1 MPTIQEISQTI
12 DCLDCRLARPDLQV
26 SELLFD
32 SRRLLR
38 PERTLFF
45 AIRTPQHDGHRY
57 IAPLIQEG
65 VRNFV
70 VTDETA
76 IPSTAGGGCNFL
88 RVRDCVEALQQVAAA
103 HRNHFDM
110 PVIGITG
117 SNGKTIVKEWLAQM
131 LSDRFHLIASPNS
144 YNSQI
149 GVPFSVWQMRAHHNL
164 AIFEA
169 GISRPGEMER
179 LARIIQ
185 PTIGILTNIGTA
197 HDQFFTDQQ
206 QKLEEKLKLFN
217 TCKLLIYCADNS
229 LINNTLQ
236 EKRFDNLQKLSWG
249 KNASA
254 AFRISR
260 EEVGNHHTLI
270 TLNDHDFCIPFTDAA
285 SVENALH
292 TIVLM
297 LHLNF
302 TPIEINEKLAALTP
316 VEMRME
322 VKEALNQSVVI
333 NDTYSLDFNS
343 LRVALDFLK
352 SQIRYEKKC
361 VILSDFAQMGKLE
374 DDDYLEINQILKN
387 SGIHQLIG
395 VGKEMCAHQQLFDCQ
410 KQHFFPDT
418 DTLLTALPQLT
429 FSHEAILVKGARSF
443 KFERVVDALKLR
455 THRTVLSISLPAL
468 VNNLAYYRSHL
479 APGTKITAMVKAQ
492 CYGLGD
498 VELIN
503 ELQYH
508 HIDYLAVAYTDEGVN
523 LRKKNIKLPII
534 VLGAEGESYDMMMD
548 YRLEPEIFNLY
559 SLHELERALERHAG
573 VERVNIH
580 IKIDTGMH
588 RLGFRKEELP
598 ALAEV
603 LARNGKLHVA
613 SVFSHLAAAEDPAED
628 AFTLSQISYFSEAA
642 RELEERIG
650 YPVMRHIDNTAGITR
665 FPQAHFDMVRLG
677 IGLYGFSSVPAD
689 RPFLQ
694 HVATLKTVI
703 THVESIGVGDTVGYN
718 RTFKAKQ
725 PMRVGILPIGY
736 ADGFPPELSNGVGSV
751 IVNDHRAPIIGKIC
765 MDMTMIDLTGI
776 DAREGDDVIV
786 YGEENRMDD
795 IAAKIG
801 KIPYHLLTAIS
812 KRVQRVYVME

>member
-1 MPTIQEISQTI
+1 MPTIKEIAEHINT
-12 DCLDCRLARPDLQV
+12 LDCRLARPDLQV
-26 SELLFD
+26 SELLYD

-45 AIRTPQHDGHRY
+45 AIRTPQHDGHQY
-57 IAPLIQEG
+57 IATLIQEG

-70 VTDETA
+70 VTDPAALQQPAE
-76 IPSTAGGGCNFL
+76 GCNFL
-88 RVRDCVEALQQVAAA
+88 LVSDSIAALQQVAAT
-103 HRNHFDM
+103 HRQRFDI

-117 SNGKTIVKEWLAQM
+117 SNGKTIVKEWLTQM
-131 LSDRFHLIASPNS
+131 LSDNFHLIASPNS

-149 GVPFSVWQMRAHHNL
+149 GVPFSVWQMRPHHDL

-197 HDQFFTDQQ
+197 HDQYFSSQQ
-206 QKLEEKLKLFN
+206 QKLDEKLRLFDH
-217 TCKLLIYCADNS
+217 CKTLIYCCDDK
-229 LINNTLQ
+229 LISNTLQ
-236 EKRFDNLQKLSWG
+236 QDKYHFLQKLSWG
-249 KNASA
+249 KSTEAT
-254 AFRISR
+254 FHISR
-260 EEVGNHHTLI
+260 EELRSHDTAI
-270 TLNDHDFCIPFTDAA
+270 TLNDHDFIIPFTDSA
-285 SVENALH
+285 SIENALH

-302 TPIEINEKLAALTP
+302 TPDQINEKLTSLTP
-316 VEMRME
+316 IEMRME
-322 VKEALNQSVVI
+322 VKEAINQSVVI

-343 LRVALDFLK
+343 LQVALDFLK
-352 SQIRYEKKC
+352 SQIRYKKKS
-361 VILSDFAQMGKLE
+361 VILSDFAQMGKL
-374 DDDYLEINQILKN
+374 DDNDYLEINQLLKN
-387 SGIHQLIG
+387 NGITKMIG
-395 VGKEMCAHQQLFDCQ
+395 VGTELCTHQHLFDI
-410 KQHFFPDT
+410 KEQHFYPT
-418 DTLLTALPQLT
+418 TSALLEALPQLT
-429 FSHEAILVKGARSF
+429 FAQEAILVKGARSF
-443 KFERVVDALKLR
+443 QFERVVDALKLR
-455 THRTVLSISLPAL
+455 SHRTVLNVSLPAL
-468 VNNLAYYRSHL
+468 VNNLAYYRSKL
-479 APGTKITAMVKAQ
+479 KPSTKMVAMVKAQ

-534 VLGAEGESYDMMMD
+534 VLGAEGESYDMMID

-559 SLHELERALERHAG
+559 SLHELERALERRPDI
-573 VERVNIH
+573 EQVNIH

-588 RLGFRKEELP
+588 RLGFRQEQLP
-598 ALAEV
+598 ALAEA
-603 LARNGKLHVA
+603 LSRNARLRVA

-628 AFTLSQISYFSEAA
+628 AFTLSQIDYFSTAA
-642 RELEERIG
+642 RDLEGRIG
-650 YPVMRHIDNTAGITR
+650 YPILRHIDNSAGITR

-677 IGLYGFSSVPAD
+677 IGLYGFSSVAAD
-689 RPFLQ
+689 RPHLQ

-703 THVESIGVGDTVGYN
+703 THVESIGAGETVGYN
-718 RTFKAKQ
+718 RTYTADK
-725 PMRVGILPIGY
+725 PTRVGILPIGY

-751 IVNDHRAPIIGKIC
+751 VVNGRRAPIIGKIC

-786 YGEENRMDD
+786 YGEENRIDD
-795 IAAKIG
+795 IAARIG

>member
-1 MPTIQEISQTI
+1 MPTIKEIAEHINT
-12 DCLDCRLARPDLQV
+12 LDCRLARPDLQV
-26 SELLFD
+26 SELLYD

-45 AIRTPQHDGHRY
+45 AIRTPQHDGHQY
-57 IAPLIQEG
+57 IATLIQEG

-70 VTDETA
+70 ITDPTTLQQPAE
-76 IPSTAGGGCNFL
+76 GCNFL
-88 RVRDCVEALQQVAAA
+88 LVHDSIAALQQAAA
-103 HRNHFDM
+103 THRQRFDI

-149 GVPFSVWQMRAHHNL
+149 GVPFSVWQMRPHHNL

-197 HDQFFTDQQ
+197 HGQYFSSQQ
-206 QKLEEKLKLFN
+206 QKLDEKLRLFDH
-217 TCKLLIYCADNS
+217 CKTLIYCCDDK
-229 LINNTLQ
+229 LISNTLQ
-236 EKRFDNLQKLSWG
+236 QEKYHLLQKLSWG
-249 KNASA
+249 KSSEAT
-254 AFRISR
+254 FHISR
-260 EEVGNHHTLI
+260 EELRSHDTAI
-270 TLNDHDFCIPFTDAA
+270 TLNDHDFIIPFTDAA

-302 TPIEINEKLAALTP
+302 TPDQINEKLTSLTP
-316 VEMRME
+316 IEMRME
-322 VKEALNQSVVI
+322 VKEAINQSVVI

-343 LRVALDFLK
+343 LQVALDFLK
-352 SQIRYEKKC
+352 SQIRYKKKS
-361 VILSDFAQMGKLE
+361 VILSDFAQMGKLG
-374 DDDYLEINQILKN
+374 DNDYLEINQLLKN
-387 SGIHQLIG
+387 NGITKMIG
-395 VGKEMCAHQQLFDCQ
+395 VGTELCAHQHLFDIQ
-410 KQHFFPDT
+410 AQHFYPT
-418 DTLLTALPQLT
+418 TSALLEALPQLT
-429 FSHEAILVKGARSF
+429 FIQEAILVKGARSF
-443 KFERVVDALKLR
+443 QFERVVDALKLR
-455 THRTVLSISLPAL
+455 SHRTVLNVSLPAL
-468 VNNLAYYRSHL
+468 VNNLAYYRSKL
-479 APGTKITAMVKAQ
+479 APRTKMVAMVKAQ

-548 YRLEPEIFNLY
+548 YRLDPEIFNLY
-559 SLHELERALERHAG
+559 SLHELERALERRPNI
-573 VERVNIH
+573 EQVNIH

-588 RLGFRKEELP
+588 RLGFRQEQLP
-598 ALAEV
+598 ALAEA
-603 LARNGKLHVA
+603 LSRNARLKVS

-628 AFTLSQISYFSEAA
+628 AFTLSQIDYFSTAA
-642 RELEERIG
+642 RDLEGRIG
-650 YPVMRHIDNTAGITR
+650 YPILRHIDNSAGITR

-677 IGLYGFSSVPAD
+677 IGLYGFSSVAAD
-689 RPFLQ
+689 RPHLQ

-703 THVESIGVGDTVGYN
+703 THVESIGAGETVGYN
-718 RTFKAKQ
+718 RTYTADK
-725 PMRVGILPIGY
+725 PTRVGILPIGY

-751 IVNDHRAPIIGKIC
+751 VVNGRRAPIIGKIC